1 MIYLK
6 RIFNKCLSNLGMRHQ
21 FYLVHSQTAGKK
33 KRSRRL
39 VVKNCENISKVEELF
54 LGIKCS
60 SLFPGKEE
68 VYLCQV

>member
-6 RIFNKCLSNLGMRHQ
+6 IIFHKFWSNRRMRHQ

-39 VVKNCENISKVEELF
+39 VIKNCENISKVEEPF